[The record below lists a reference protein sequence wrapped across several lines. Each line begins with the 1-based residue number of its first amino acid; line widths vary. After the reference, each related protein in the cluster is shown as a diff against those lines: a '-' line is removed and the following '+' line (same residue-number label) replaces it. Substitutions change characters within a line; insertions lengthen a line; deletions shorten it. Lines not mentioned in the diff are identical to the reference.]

1 LRVGILG
8 PEVDVRLFGG
18 NEARGSGAKASSRI
32 PRPSSGWTQLQKS
45 LRDQEGQR
53 VLDIGPTSST
63 NINFLT
69 ALGHSVYMANLVE
82 DAADPKWAS
91 TDADAPFPV
100 DAFILENLDFGDRR
114 FETVL
119 FWDTADYFPAE
130 LRTAVVRR
138 IFDVMQPG
146 GQLLAFFHV
155 KPENGLQRYHLR
167 EDNQVDAQFSAPAE
181 VRETLTNR
189 QIEQLFH
196 DFASYKFFL
205 AKDNL
210 REVLVTR

>member
-1 LRVGILG
+1 
-8 PEVDVRLFGG
+8 VRLFGG
-18 NEARGSGAKASSRI
+18 SEARGSGTKASARI
-32 PRPSSGWTQLQKS
+32 PRLSSGWTQLQKS
-45 LRDQEGQR
+45 LREQEGLR
-53 VLDIGPTSST
+53 ILDIGPTSST

-69 ALGHSVYMANLVE
+69 AMGHSVYMANLVE
-82 DAADPKWAS
+82 DIADPKWIRP
-91 TDADAPFPV
+91 DADTPFRTEDFV
-100 DAFILENLDFGDRR
+100 SENLDFGDRL
-114 FETVL
+114 FDTVL

-138 IFDVMQPG
+138 IHEVMQPG

-155 KPENGLQRYHLR
+155 KPETGLQRYHLR
-167 EDNQVDAQFSAPAE
+167 DDGQVNTQFAAEAE
-181 VRETLTNR
+181 VRDTMTNR

-196 DFASYKFFL
+196 EFATYKFFL